1 MRPIGV
7 VENEL
12 AQCTLNH
19 SILCMLCVQ
28 PQQIQVSLG
37 TFWEIQRKLCLW
49 SCLVYFSDWFIKWWE
64 VECWLVN
71 RKIAASRKRLTLPIR
86 HKKGDTDKKCNICNK
101 VHGTLY
107 CTTDKNRKLVWT
119 FVLKALF
126 VKHCCC
132 CSLLKKIW
140 PSFFGASEL
149 LCLKNTATIF
159 LNLTLFSFSRSS
171 IVRDLRIF

>member
-101 VHGTLY
+101 VHGTLLHY
-107 CTTDKNRKLVWT
+107 WQKQEIGLNICSES
-119 FVLKALF
+119 FVCKALLVSVEQKYDRVF
-126 VKHCCC
+126 
-132 CSLLKKIW
+132 LAPTEI
-140 PSFFGASEL
+140 

-159 LNLTLFSFSRSS
+159 LNLTLFSFSSHS
-171 IVRDLRIF
+171 TWS

>member
-37 TFWEIQRKLCLW
+37 TFWEIQRKLCWW

-101 VHGTLY
+101 VHGTLLHY
-107 CTTDKNRKLVWT
+107 WQKQEIGLNICSES
-119 FVLKALF
+119 FVCKALLVSVEQKYDRVF
-126 VKHCCC
+126 LAPTKIVPEKYRNHFSQLD
-132 CSLLKKIW
+132 SLQ
-140 PSFFGASEL
+140 FF
-149 LCLKNTATIF
+149 KP
-159 LNLTLFSFSRSS
+159 
-171 IVRDLRIF
+171 

>member
-1 MRPIGV
+1 MHIKSQYIIVYIMCATSTNSSFPWDFLGNTKKTFL
-7 VENEL
+7 VE
-12 AQCTLNH
+12 
-19 SILCMLCVQ
+19 
-28 PQQIQVSLG
+28 
-37 TFWEIQRKLCLW
+37 

-71 RKIAASRKRLTLPIR
+71 RKLAVAASRKSLDPIR
-86 HKKGDTDKKCNICNK
+86 LHKKGDTDKKCNICNK

-132 CSLLKKIW
+132 CSVEKNMTEFFWRQRIILPEKCRNHFSQLDSLQFFKEYEYYSTWSQDLLK
-140 PSFFGASEL
+140 
-149 LCLKNTATIF
+149 
-159 LNLTLFSFSRSS
+159 
-171 IVRDLRIF
+171 